1 MKVVEERCIY
11 CAGCV
16 GVCPHDAIELRET
29 KIVFFRD
36 KCTECNLCH
45 KFCPTGAIEAGV
57 W

>member
-1 MKVVEERCIY
+1 MKVVEPKCIY

-45 KFCPTGAIEAGV
+45 KFCPTGAITAGV